1 MNKPDDQNRGQDLG
15 TQDLGI
21 AGTVAPEGAARNFKR
36 RVASA
41 LVLAPIAIAATYLGG
56 FAFVIVCAIAAG
68 AVLWEWTS
76 LVAQSAEPRI
86 LAPGLTA
93 LGVATAFAG
102 VSEAVPAI
110 ATVAFGAV
118 LAAGIMTIWPR
129 RAPPQISPRQVSP
142 PQSSPQQVSP
152 FWGAGGVIYAGVV
165 LLSPT
170 LLRNDPQ
177 FGLQALL
184 FLFAVVWATDIF
196 AYLVGR
202 RLGGPLLWP
211 RLSPKKT
218 WSGAIG
224 GTVGGV
230 AAGIAVA
237 YASGGTRAAVAGVL
251 ALVLSIV
258 AQGGDL
264 FESAIK
270 RRFGVKDTSHLIP
283 GHGGVMDRLD
293 GFLVAAFAAVLI
305 GILRQGVAAPARGLL
320 AW

>member
-1 MNKPDDQNRGQDLG
+1 VNKPNNQDRGQDR
-15 TQDLGI
+15 GI
-21 AGTVAPEGAARNFKR
+21 AGVVAPEDAARNFKR

-41 LVLAPIAIAATYLGG
+41 LVLAPIAIAAVYVGG
-56 FAFVIVCAIAAG
+56 WAFTIVCAIAAA

-76 LVAQSAEPRI
+76 LVARSAELRI
-86 LAPGLTA
+86 LAPGLAA
-93 LGVATAFAG
+93 LAVATAFTG
-102 VSEAVPAI
+102 VSEARSAIVTVALGAI
-110 ATVAFGAV
+110 AAGAAVAV
-118 LAAGIMTIWPR
+118 WPR
-129 RAPPQISPRQVSP
+129 RAPPPVAP
-142 PQSSPQQVSP
+142 V
-152 FWGAGGVIYAGVV
+152 WGAGGVIYAGVV
-165 LLSPT
+165 LLSPA
-170 LLRNDPQ
+170 LLRNDAQ

-184 FLFAVVWATDIF
+184 FLFAVVWATDVF

-202 RLGGPLLWP
+202 KLGGPLLWP
-211 RLSPKKT
+211 RLSPNKT

-224 GTVGGV
+224 GAVGGV

-237 YASGGTRAAVAGVL
+237 YASGGTRGAVAGVL
-251 ALVLSIV
+251 ALVLSVV

-293 GFLVAAFAAVLI
+293 GFLVAALAAVLI

>member
-1 MNKPDDQNRGQDLG
+1 VTPPNNQKHSQDRGAVGTAAPD
-15 TQDLGI
+15 
-21 AGTVAPEGAARNFKR
+21 AAARNFKR

-41 LVLAPIAIAATYLGG
+41 LVLAPIAIAAAYFGG
-56 FAFVIVCAIAAG
+56 WAFMAVCALAAA
-68 AVLWEWTS
+68 AVLWEWTM
-76 LVAQSAEPRI
+76 LVAHKPEPRI
-86 LAPGLTA
+86 VAPGLAA
-93 LGVATAFAG
+93 LAVATGLVGATEPTA
-102 VSEAVPAI
+102 AI
-110 ATVAFGAV
+110 AMIAIGTLLVGGLVAF
-118 LAAGIMTIWPR
+118 WPGCDL
-129 RAPPQISPRQVSP
+129 P
-142 PQSSPQQVSP
+142 P
-152 FWGAGGVIYAGVV
+152 FWAAGGVVYAGIV
-165 LLSPT
+165 LLSPV

-196 AYLVGR
+196 AYLIGR
-202 RLGGPLLWP
+202 KVGGPLLWP
-211 RLSPKKT
+211 RVSPNKT
-218 WSGAIG
+218 WSGAFG
-224 GTVGGV
+224 GLVGGV

-237 YASGGTRAAVAGVL
+237 YASGGTRAAIAGVL
-251 ALVLSIV
+251 ALVLSTV

-293 GFLVAAFAAVLI
+293 GFLVAALAAVLI